1 MTTDIVASIDDRS
14 PRGIAS
20 AIARRISDG
29 SLPPGTRLPT
39 VRALASDIA
48 TSPTTVAEA
57 WQILARA
64 GVIEARGRRGT
75 FVLDGA
81 RPDGPRRYRRMSEG
95 PGHFRTDLSTG
106 TPDPALLPELGP
118 MLARVGRTAIVTSYL
133 DDPVLPELDE
143 QLRASWPFV
152 PEALTV
158 VDGAMDALDRIA
170 AVTVRLGDR
179 VLVEEHTF
187 PALLDLL
194 DQMGAEAIG
203 LSVDESGI
211 ELESLELGL
220 ARKPVALFLQPR
232 AQNPTGVRMTTRRAR
247 SLAALLRGTGVVIIE
262 DDHSGDIAIGED
274 VSLGKALPD
283 QTVHV
288 RSFSKSHGPDLRLA
302 AVGGA
307 GEIVRHV
314 AARRMLGPG
323 WSSRLLQAVLLE
335 LLRDPGSVA
344 AVAAARD
351 TYRERRAAL
360 TTCLDDL
367 GVRYSGTDGINL
379 WVQVANEHAA
389 RLALAAQGIG
399 VAAGTPF
406 KTAVGPVD
414 HVRVTTALLAD
425 GHALFAEQ
433 LAAAAS
439 GTGAGGLW
447 NRHR

>member
-1 MTTDIVASIDDRS
+1 MTSGIVASIEDRS
-14 PRGIAS
+14 PRGIAA
-20 AIARRISDG
+20 AISRLISDG
-29 SLPPGTRLPT
+29 SLPAGTRLPT
-39 VRALASDIA
+39 VRALATDIA

-57 WQILARA
+57 WQILARVGA
-64 GVIEARGRRGT
+64 IEARGRRGT
-75 FVLDGA
+75 FVLDAG

-118 MLARVGRTAIVTSYL
+118 ILARVSRRAIVTSYL

-143 QLRASWPFV
+143 ELRATWPFP

-158 VDGAMDALDRIA
+158 VDGALDALDRIA

-187 PALLDLL
+187 PPLLDLL
-194 DQMGAEAIG
+194 DQMGAEPIG
-203 LSVDESGI
+203 LTMDASGI
-211 ELESLELGL
+211 TPESLQEGL
-220 ARKPVALFLQPR
+220 ALKPVALFLQPR
-232 AQNPTGVRMTTRRAR
+232 AQNPTGVRLTTRRAR
-247 SLAALLRGTGVVIIE
+247 LLAAVLRGTDVIVVE
-262 DDHSGDIAIGED
+262 DDHSGDIATGED
-274 VSLGKALPD
+274 ISIGKQLPA

-302 AVGGA
+302 AIGGA
-307 GEIVRHV
+307 GDIVKHV

-335 LLRDPGSVA
+335 LLRDPASVA
-344 AVAAARD
+344 KVGVARD

-360 TTCLDDL
+360 TAQLDEL
-367 GVRYSGTDGINL
+367 SVRYTGTDGINL
-379 WVQVANEHAA
+379 WVEVANEHSALLS
-389 RLALAAQGIG
+389 LASHGFG

-406 KTAVGPVD
+406 LTSPGQVD
-414 HVRVTTALLAD
+414 HIRVTISPLVE
-425 GHALFAEQ
+425 GHAQ
-433 LAAAAS
+433 LAEHLSVAAS
-439 GTGAGGLW
+439 GARAGGLW